1 MVFITRRVEFCASHR
16 LHNPALT
23 DEENA
28 ELYGC
33 CNNPNGHGHNY
44 VLEVTIQG
52 EPDPRTGMVI
62 NLKQLKEILMQEIV
76 DRVDHLNLNVD
87 VPFMQGVIPSSEN
100 IIIEFWKILE
110 KALDGKCNLYEI
122 RLWETPN
129 NLVYYR
135 G

>member
-1 MVFITRRVEFCASHR
+1 MVYISRRVEFCASHR
-16 LHNPALT
+16 LYNPNFT
-23 DEENA
+23 DEKNWA
-28 ELYGC
+28 TYGK
-33 CNNPNGHGHNY
+33 CNNPSGHGHNY

-62 NLKQLKEILMQEIV
+62 NLKELKEILMQEIV

-110 KALDGKCNLYEI
+110 KALRGKCNLHEI